1 MCLKRPG
8 RLARIRIDVLAL
20 LQLSW
25 MMVNDDVD
33 RRYRSPLREVVVVD
47 WDIIEEDEQII
58 AISNLSTVDNRF

>member
-1 MCLKRPG
+1 MLKDF
-8 RLARIRIDVLAL
+8 RIHVLAS

-25 MMVNDDVD
+25 TMVNDDVD
-33 RRYRSPLREVVVVD
+33 RRYKSPLLEVLVVD

>member
-1 MCLKRPG
+1 MLKDF
-8 RLARIRIDVLAL
+8 RIHVLAS

-33 RRYRSPLREVVVVD
+33 RRYKSPLLEVLVVD